1 MTARKKKTARR
12 RKGRVPP
19 HLRRYLFKK
28 GHRGARRARRRN
40 PARKKRSGAGLRTY
54 EQRITTVKRRKNPKR
69 RRRNPSR
76 SARAR
81 GWMLIAQGPG
91 GRRLKYDGVK
101 FSDHAKHPRSYPNI
115 GAARLAATAL
125 RRAYGSVLH
134 RYSLYA
140 APMMGK

>member
-1 MTARKKKTARR
+1 MTTRKKKTTR

-19 HLRRYLFKK
+19 HLRKYLFKK

-40 PARKKRSGAGLRTY
+40 PARTKRRATGLRTY

-76 SARAR
+76 AR

-91 GRRLKYDGVK
+91 GRRLKYDGTK
-101 FSDHAKHPRSYPNI
+101 FSDHATHPRSYPNI
-115 GAARLAATAL
+115 GAARVAATAL